1 MNSRLRWLAIVMAVA
16 LAPVAGAQSD
26 ISFAAGTD
34 FRSLK
39 TFAIRDGV
47 IESDKLEINN
57 RLFRQRLE
65 SSIRAALIKKGLREQ
80 PDKPDTW
87 VTYTVRDKEVRA
99 VQRLGPT
106 RIPGSRGQGGAPDV
120 VIQGPP
126 ATPVLYNEGVLV
138 IDLSNASNS
147 LLWRGTQ
154 QDRAGSAPKLSKQLS
169 ENARKLLAKFP
180 PKK

>member
-1 MNSRLRWLAIVMAVA
+1 MSRWLVMVLAAAI
-16 LAPVAGAQSD
+16 APVAWAQSD

-34 FRSLK
+34 FRALK
-39 TFAIRDGV
+39 TFAIRDG
-47 IESDKLEINN
+47 IIDSDKPEINN

-65 SSIRAALIKKGLREQ
+65 SSIRAVLIKKGLREA
-80 PDKPDTW
+80 PDKPDAW
-87 VTYTVRDKEVRA
+87 VTYSVRDKEVRA

-106 RIPGSRGQGGAPDV
+106 RIPGARGQGGPADV
-120 VIQGPP
+120 IVQGPP

-138 IDLSNASNS
+138 IDLSSPSNS

-154 QDRAGSAPKLSKQLS
+154 QDRASSAPKLSQQLS

>member
-1 MNSRLRWLAIVMAVA
+1 MCRWLAIVLVAA
-16 LAPVAGAQSD
+16 LAPVAGAQTD
-26 ISFAAGTD
+26 ITFAAGTD

-47 IESDKLEINN
+47 IDSDKPEINN

-65 SSIRAALIKKGLREQ
+65 SSIRAALIKKGLREAPDQ
-80 PDKPDTW
+80 PDAW
-87 VTYTVRDKEVRA
+87 VTYSVRDKEVRA

-106 RIPGSRGQGGAPDV
+106 RIPGARGQGGPE
-120 VIQGPP
+120 VIVQGPQ

-138 IDLSNASNS
+138 IDLSSASNS

-154 QDRAGSAPKLSKQLS
+154 QDRAASAPKLSKQLS
-169 ENARKLLAKFP
+169 ENARKLLARFP